1 MPWCVLTFNIYFF
14 IFGHV
19 DLFNEFVVILIR
31 TSLIFVLKLNNVSV
45 RIINFIFLRVKISLA
60 TCFFIYSEWPDFFI
74 SYLVFSSSFYLWPD
88 FFFIYDLGFYS
99 EWSDYFYFWIKLL
112 DFLHMS
118 GLMRLSFNEFRLAA
132 RHFIFWNSAK
142 YTQYI
147 FSSLIFSM
155 QKKVFWLR
163 NIKRKSAISRKWN
176 IKLIKLLHTYMDIFF
191 NYFPVK
197 ATEFLAFYS

>member
-14 IFGHV
+14 IFGQV
-19 DLFNEFVVILIR
+19 DRFNEFVLILIM
-31 TSLIFVLKLNNVSV
+31 TSLIFVLKLNNISF

-74 SYLVFSSSFYLWPD
+74 SYLVFSSEWPFYMWPD

-99 EWSDYFYFWIKLL
+99 EWSDFFYFWIKLL

-142 YTQYI
+142 YTYI
-147 FSSLIFSM
+147 FQSNLQYAEKSILVEKYKKEISHFSKM
-155 QKKVFWLR
+155 KHQA
-163 NIKRKSAISRKWN
+163 N
-176 IKLIKLLHTYMDIFF
+176 
-191 NYFPVK
+191 
-197 ATEFLAFYS
+197 